1 MRVMNILIMIVLGL
15 VAITAA
21 GLAMVIQNDTMVT
34 WWIPTLICILI
45 AVPIGFAVKRPMGRI
60 LPTNNR
66 WVGAI
71 AGTVVAYA
79 LLIGA
84 FYSLNYYASDSDTSR
99 QFKVAITKKTTRE
112 HYRVRRIGRNRV
124 GRGEKYYTHTVT
136 VEWPDL
142 RTKELSVGANEYAR
156 LRIGDSI
163 SLTTRDGLFGIPVIK
178 NKKFTFTHK
187 KH

>member
-1 MRVMNILIMIVLGL
+1 MIALGL
-15 VAITAA
+15 VAISAA

-45 AVPIGFAVKRPMGRI
+45 AVPIGVAVKKPLGRI

-66 WVGAI
+66 RVGAV
-71 AGTVVAYA
+71 AGIVVAYT
-79 LLIGA
+79 LLAGA
-84 FYSLNYYASDSDTSR
+84 FYSLNYYASDSDTSH
-99 QFKVAITKKTTRE
+99 QFKVAITKKTTKE

-124 GRGEKYYTHTVT
+124 GRGEKYYTHAVT

-142 RTKELSVGANEYAR
+142 RPKELSVGAHEYAR
-156 LRIGDSI
+156 RRIGDSI
-163 SLTTRDGLFGIPVIK
+163 SLPTRGGLFGIPVIK
-178 NKKFTFTHK
+178 NKKYTFKHK